1 LDCDS
6 AETANARIAAYVSLV
21 VWGGCFPLFFAWLIR
36 RQDGKAGWSFALVST
51 GYRPGFKNWECF
63 ECYKRLIFLTI
74 ISLFE
79 HHPESG
85 AVFLL
90 FVNFLTTLVLF
101 RASPFINSLINGARV
116 CTDIL
121 LSSILMSA
129 ILFSARDVADI
140 EIAKKFASFVFALF
154 CVLWPAM
161 ALIFAAEAFSTNARI
176 KVAGSVWNRF
186 LYKDEQRGSQGLS
199 AMLGRNIQRVS
210 TAIQI
215 LSPRGERAGRRV
227 STAILSP
234 RGERAGRLPVFSNA
248 FTNAILPAA
257 TTPPSPSA
265 EDCPSIVV
273 RERMD
278 VAHELGGVATA
289 GTAQSVR

>member
-1 LDCDS
+1 
-6 AETANARIAAYVSLV
+6 
-21 VWGGCFPLFFAWLIR
+21 
-36 RQDGKAGWSFALVST
+36 
-51 GYRPGFKNWECF
+51 
-63 ECYKRLIFLTI
+63 
-74 ISLFE
+74 
-79 HHPESG
+79 
-85 AVFLL
+85 
-90 FVNFLTTLVLF
+90 
-101 RASPFINSLINGARV
+101 
-116 CTDIL
+116 
-121 LSSILMSA
+121 
-129 ILFSARDVADI
+129 
-140 EIAKKFASFVFALF
+140 
-154 CVLWPAM
+154 M

-186 LYKDEQRGSQGLS
+186 LYKDEQRGSQGVS
-199 AMLGRNIQRVS
+199 AMLGRNIQ
-210 TAIQI
+210 
-215 LSPRGERAGRRV
+215 RV

-248 FTNAILPAA
+248 CTNAILPAA